1 MSARGLRVIVCG
13 GRDYIDWDAG
23 FAALDTI
30 HAETPI
36 EFVFHGNARGADSI
50 ASAWATGAARQGV
63 RNCPCP
69 AEWSKHGKAAGPK
82 RNQAMLG
89 NGIDLVIAF
98 PGGRGTADMVRRARA
113 AGVRIV
119 EPILHSGGPQP

>member
-1 MSARGLRVIVCG
+1 MAGLRVIVCG
-13 GRDYIDWDAG
+13 GRDYSDWDTG
-23 FAALDTI
+23 FAVLDQI

-50 ASAWATGAARQGV
+50 ASAWAASVDRKGV

-69 AEWSKHGKAAGPK
+69 AQWAKYGKAAGPK

-89 NGIDLVIAF
+89 NHIDLVIAF
-98 PGGRGTADMVRRARA
+98 PGGAGTADMVRRATA
-113 AGVRIV
+113 AGVPVRQALSPTPSPK
-119 EPILHSGGPQP
+119 ED